1 MVADS
6 KVFTLEGKALK
17 LDTAADVEAHLKP
30 LRDMDDV
37 EEVRLQG
44 NTIGIEAAAALAD
57 VLKTKKTLKVCL
69 FHQQLCAQ
77 LKLAFTN
84 ISPFRSLT
92 LPTSSPVACFP
103 RFQPPFLP
111 SLLLSLSFQ
120 TSTPLT

>member
-69 FHQQLCAQ
+69 F
-77 LKLAFTN
+77 
-84 ISPFRSLT
+84 
-92 LPTSSPVACFP
+92 
-103 RFQPPFLP
+103 
-111 SLLLSLSFQ
+111 
-120 TSTPLT
+120 

>member
-30 LRDMDDV
+30 LRDMDNV

-69 FHQQLCAQ
+69 FQLQLCAQ
-77 LKLAFTN
+77 PKLAFTN
-84 ISPFRSLT
+84 TPSFRSPT
-92 LPTSSPVACFP
+92 WPTSSPVACFP
-103 RFQPPFLP
+103 RFQPPFP
-111 SLLLSLSFQ
+111 PFSLLFLSFQ

>member
-30 LRDMDDV
+30 LRDMEDV

-57 VLKTKKTLKVCL
+57 VLKTKTSLQVC
-69 FHQQLCAQ
+69 F
-77 LKLAFTN
+77 
-84 ISPFRSLT
+84 LT
-92 LPTSSPVACFP
+92 
-103 RFQPPFLP
+103 
-111 SLLLSLSFQ
+111 
-120 TSTPLT
+120 

>member
-1 MVADS
+1 MVVHS

-30 LRDMDDV
+30 LRDMEDV

-69 FHQQLCAQ
+69 
-77 LKLAFTN
+77 
-84 ISPFRSLT
+84 I
-92 LPTSSPVACFP
+92 
-103 RFQPPFLP
+103 
-111 SLLLSLSFQ
+111 
-120 TSTPLT
+120 PL